1 LQKLLN
7 FVWIWDR
14 FKKKVWPIIVIR
26 LIIFPTFVAECITT
40 TSPKTIKPFSFMK
53 FISPLTLSLI
63 LSFFVFNLQAQLFED
78 FEAGS
83 KSTYAPFAIELST
96 GDWMFDQA
104 LIGNLAG
111 DKKNGLKSARIQ

>member
-1 LQKLLN
+1 
-7 FVWIWDR
+7 
-14 FKKKVWPIIVIR
+14 
-26 LIIFPTFVAECITT
+26 
-40 TSPKTIKPFSFMK
+40 MK

-96 GDWMFDQA
+96 GEWMFDQA
-104 LIGNLAG
+104 LIGTLSS
-111 DKKNGLKSARIQ
+111 DKKNGLKSARIQAGFIEMEFDYPLGLSEVSFLRCQFQQRYWRCSTSKLF